1 VLVDSEPIHVRLESE
16 LLSELGWPL
25 TPEEVADRFLGRT
38 AAEMAREI
46 EERIPDLPPGWEAAF
61 EQRAREAFERDLR
74 AVDGVVEAL
83 DRISIPTCVA
93 SSGTHEKMRLTLS
106 LTGLWDRFEGRIFSA
121 ADVEQGK
128 PAPDLFLHAAKEMG
142 AEPVACAV
150 VEDSPFGVQAAHAAG
165 MKAFAYAGGIMP
177 TEKLASADV
186 IFDDMRE
193 LPRLL
198 SEAGG
203 SGIRLRARRGP
214 GPARPAQQLR
224 GPSERSP

>member
-1 VLVDSEPIHVRLESE
+1 VLVDSERIATRIDVEVLT
-16 LLSELGWPL
+16 ELGWAI
-25 TPEEVADRFLGRT
+25 TQDEVIERFVGKTDAAMRREVEEYLGRSLST
-38 AAEMAREI
+38 EWDTFAHLYRDAFAAELE
-46 EERIPDLPPGWEAAF
+46 
-61 EQRAREAFERDLR
+61 
-74 AVDGVVEAL
+74 AVDGIADAL
-83 DRISIPTCVA
+83 EGIDIPTCVA
-93 SSGTHEKMRLTLS
+93 SSGTPESIETKLR

-142 AEPVACAV
+142 AEPAACAV

-177 TEKLASADV
+177 LEKLASADV
-186 IFDDMRE
+186 IFDDMRA

-203 SGIRLRARRGP
+203 SGIRSRARRGP
-214 GPARPAQQLR
+214 GRVRPAQQLR

>member
-142 AEPVACAV
+142 AESVACAV

-186 IFDDMRE
+186 IFDDMRA

-214 GPARPAQQLR
+214 GPARQARRLR
-224 GPSERSP
+224 GPSER